1 MQWILQFQLYL
12 FDLDGLL
19 VNTEELHYKA
29 YKRMLHDRGYHLLWD
44 FPKYFSIAQQDAE
57 APKRYIYA
65 EFPELLA
72 SEPDWSVLYAEKKKA
87 YADLLETES
96 APLMPGVEELLLTLE
111 ANNKKL
117 CVVTHSARSFVDALC
132 RKNPLLSTI
141 PYWISREDYSLPK
154 PAPDGYLTA
163 IQRYAAP
170 GDKIIGFEDSSRGL
184 RSLMATPAI
193 PILINDMDEELR
205 KSFSE
210 QGVKVFKTFHTIL
223 DNKL

>member
-29 YKRMLHDRGYHLLWD
+29 YKRMLHDRGYNLLWD

-65 EFPELLA
+65 EFDELLRK
-72 SEPDWSVLYAEKKKA
+72 EPDWHVLYAEKKKA

-96 APLMPGVEELLLTLE
+96 APLMPGVEELLLTLK

-132 RKNPLLSTI
+132 RKKSPAFYNSLLDKSRRLQPAKACSRWLSYSNPEVC
-141 PYWISREDYSLPK
+141 R
-154 PAPDGYLTA
+154 
-163 IQRYAAP
+163 P
-170 GDKIIGFEDSSRGL
+170 GR
-184 RSLMATPAI
+184 
-193 PILINDMDEELR
+193 
-205 KSFSE
+205 
-210 QGVKVFKTFHTIL
+210 
-223 DNKL
+223 